1 MPYINF
7 SEDDLYRANTANLV
21 SYLESHGQRVK
32 PVGSTYKFI
41 YTDGSGTHDS
51 VTISGGKWYDHKNQR
66 GGYAVKFL
74 QEFLGFSFQE
84 SVIELLG
91 GHCDAQ
97 TVRPAPREAPKPLQ
111 KPFELPEPNSDMR
124 RVFAYLTK
132 QRFIDP
138 QIISHFAH
146 EHKIYEDSK
155 YHNAVFV
162 GMDKSGTARQASVRS
177 TLSFG
182 KTFRITVANSDTKYS
197 FSHFGND
204 EKLFVFEA
212 PIDMLSFI
220 TLYQK
225 DWQQHSYIAMN
236 GVYESAVL
244 KALENRPDLNEIYL
258 CTDNDEGGIEA
269 AERLG
274 DILAEKGYTNI
285 FRLAPLQKDW
295 NEQIKQR
302 YGAEYLPAVP
312 HERREL
318 YLRSVVEL
326 NEMKIN
332 PNRIAKDL
340 IAVYNSADRVRLA
353 EFSLA
358 ASEHF
363 LKIAGVEFPLDMM
376 KNRLTDEY
384 RCYQD
389 KGSVSV
395 KLGKMQNAVKVGLEQ
410 LRKPSQTAA
419 ELKITAR
426 KLYDIA
432 DHALRLATEETLA
445 QRAEQKQTSE
455 ESPSDEPQFSQVMS
469 C

>member
-7 SEDDLYRANTANLV
+7 SEDDLYRANNADLV
-21 SYLESHGQRVK
+21 SYLGGRGERVK
-32 PVGSTYKFI
+32 RVGSTYQYI

-51 VTISGGKWYDHKNQR
+51 VTIHGGKWYDHKNQR

-74 QEFLGFSFQE
+74 QEFLGFSFQDA
-84 SVIELLG
+84 VVELLG
-91 GHCDAQ
+91 GHCSAQ
-97 TVRPAPREAPKPLQ
+97 TAHPPRAAPEPVV
-111 KPFELPEPNSDMR
+111 KPFELPDPNADMR

-132 QRFIDP
+132 QRFINP

-155 YHNAVFV
+155 YHNVVFV
-162 GMDKSGTARQASVRS
+162 GTDENGVPKQASVRS

-182 KTFRITVANSDTKYS
+182 KTFRITVANSDTDYS

-204 EKLFVFEA
+204 GKLFIFEA

-244 KALENRPDLNEIYL
+244 KALESHAGLQSVYL
-258 CTDNDEGGIEA
+258 CTDNDTGGIEA
-269 AERLG
+269 AERLR
-274 DILAEKGYTNI
+274 DILYEHGYEEI
-285 FRLAPLQKDW
+285 FRIAPQLKDW
-295 NEQIKQR
+295 NENLKQL
-302 YGAEYLPAVP
+302 YGAEFLPAVP
-312 HERREL
+312 HERKEL
-318 YLRSVVEL
+318 FLQSVADL

-332 PNRIAKDL
+332 PNRVTADL
-340 IAVYNSADRVRLA
+340 ITIYNSADRIRLA
-353 EFSLA
+353 EFSVA

-363 LKIAGVEFPLDMM
+363 LKIAGEEFPLDKM
-376 KNRLTDEY
+376 KNRLANEY

-389 KGSVSV
+389 KGTAAT
-395 KLGKMQNAVKVGLEQ
+395 KLSKLQNAMTAGLGQ
-410 LRKPSQTAA
+410 LRKPSQTVE

-432 DHALRLATEETLA
+432 DCALRLSTEEMLV
-445 QRAEQKQTSE
+445 QRAEQKETSE
-455 ESPSDEPQFSQVMS
+455 ETPSDEPRMS
-469 C
+469 MSG

>member
-7 SEDDLYRANTANLV
+7 SDDDLYRANTADLV
-21 SYLESHGQRVK
+21 SFLQSHGEQVK
-32 PVGSTYKFI
+32 KVGSTYKYI

-51 VTISGGKWYDHKNQR
+51 VTIHGGKWYDHKNQR

-74 QEFLGFSFQE
+74 QEFLGFSFQD

-91 GHCDAQ
+91 GHCSTQ
-97 TVRPAPREAPKPLQ
+97 IVHSVPREPPEPVA
-111 KPFELPEPNSDMR
+111 KPFELPEANSDMR

-132 QRFIDP
+132 QLFILPD
-138 QIISHFAH
+138 IISHFAH

-155 YHNAVFV
+155 YHNVVFV
-162 GMDKSGTARQASVRS
+162 GTDENGDPKQASVRS

-182 KTFRITVANSDTKYS
+182 KTFRITVANSDTKYT

-236 GVYESAVL
+236 GVYESAAL
-244 KALENRPDLNEIYL
+244 KALESHSNLRQVCL

-269 AERLG
+269 AERLR
-274 DILAEKGYTNI
+274 DILAEKGYTEI
-285 FRLAPLQKDW
+285 FRLAPQQKDW
-295 NEQIKQR
+295 NEQLKQR

-312 HERREL
+312 HERKEL
-318 YLRSVVEL
+318 YLRSVSKL

-332 PNRIAKDL
+332 PNRIANDL
-340 IAVYNSADRVRLA
+340 IVAYNSADRIRLA
-353 EFSLA
+353 EFSVA

-363 LKIAGVEFPLDMM
+363 LKICGEEFPLEKM
-376 KNRLTDEY
+376 KNRLAAEY
-384 RCYQD
+384 KCYQD
-389 KGSVSV
+389 KGSISV
-395 KLGKMQNAVKVGLEQ
+395 KLGKLQNSMTIGLEQ
-410 LRKPSQTAA
+410 LRKSSQTAA

-432 DHALRLATEETLA
+432 DFALRLSTEETLV
-445 QRAEQKQTSE
+445 QRAEQKETSE
-455 ESPSDEPQFSQVMS
+455 EALSDEPFQMAMS
-469 C
+469 

>member
-7 SEDDLYRANTANLV
+7 SEDDLYRANTADLV
-21 SYLESHGQRVK
+21 SYLEQRGERVK
-32 PVGSTYKFI
+32 RVGSTYKYI

-51 VTISGGKWYDHKNQR
+51 VTIHGGKWYDHKNQH

-74 QEFLGFSFQE
+74 QEFLGFSFQD

-91 GHCDAQ
+91 GHCSAQ
-97 TVRPAPREAPKPLQ
+97 TARPVSHEPPAPVV
-111 KPFELPEPNSDMR
+111 KPFELPEANSDMR

-138 QIISHFAH
+138 QVISHFAH
-146 EHKIYEDSK
+146 EHKIYEDGK
-155 YHNAVFV
+155 YHNVVFV
-162 GMDKSGTARQASVRS
+162 GMDENGVPKQASVRS

-204 EKLFVFEA
+204 GKLFIFEA

-225 DWQQHSYIAMN
+225 DWQHSYIAMN

-244 KALENRPDLNEIYL
+244 KALESHADLHSVYL

-269 AERLG
+269 AERLQ
-274 DILAEKGYTNI
+274 DILHEHGYTDI
-285 FRLAPLQKDW
+285 YRIASQQKDW
-295 NEQIKQR
+295 NEQLKQLH
-302 YGAEYLPAVP
+302 GAEFLPAVP
-312 HERREL
+312 HERKEL
-318 YLRSVVEL
+318 YLQSVAEL
-326 NEMKIN
+326 NETKIN
-332 PNRIAKDL
+332 PNRIDANL
-340 IAVYNSADRVRLA
+340 IAAYNSADRIRLA

-363 LKIAGVEFPLDMM
+363 LKIAGEDFPLDKM
-376 KNRLTDEY
+376 KNRLANEY
-384 RCYQD
+384 KSYQD
-389 KGSVSV
+389 KGKVSV
-395 KLGKMQNAVKVGLEQ
+395 KLGKLQSAITAGLEQ
-410 LRKPSQTAA
+410 LRKPSQTVE

-432 DHALRLATEETLA
+432 DHALRLSTEETLV
-445 QRAEQKQTSE
+445 QRAEQKETSE
-455 ESPSDEPQFSQVMS
+455 ETPSDEPFQMS
-469 C
+469 MSG

>member
-7 SEDDLYRANTANLV
+7 SEDDLYRANNADLV
-21 SYLESHGQRVK
+21 SYLGGRGERVK
-32 PVGSTYKFI
+32 RVGSTYQYI

-74 QEFLGFSFQE
+74 QEFLGFSFQD

-91 GHCDAQ
+91 GHCSAQ
-97 TVRPAPREAPKPLQ
+97 TARHISRDPPKPVV
-111 KPFELPEPNSDMR
+111 KPFELPEANSDMR

-138 QIISHFAH
+138 QVISHFAH

-162 GMDKSGTARQASVRS
+162 GMDENGTAKQASVRS

-182 KTFRITVANSDTKYS
+182 KTFRITVAGSDTNYS

-204 EKLFVFEA
+204 GKLFVFEA

-244 KALENRPDLNEIYL
+244 KALGNHSELKSVYI
-258 CTDNDEGGIEA
+258 CTDNDEGGIDA
-269 AERLG
+269 AERLW
-274 DILAEKGYTNI
+274 DILHENGYVDI
-285 FRLAPLQKDW
+285 FRIAPQQKDW
-295 NEQIKQR
+295 NEVLKQH
-302 YGAEYLPAVP
+302 YGAEFLPAVP
-312 HERREL
+312 HERKEL
-318 YLRSVVEL
+318 FLQSVAEL
-326 NEMKIN
+326 DEMKIN
-332 PNRIAKDL
+332 PNRIATDL
-340 IAVYNSADRVRLA
+340 IAAYNSADRIRLA
-353 EFSLA
+353 KFSLA

-363 LKIAGVEFPLDMM
+363 LKIAGEEFPLDQM
-376 KNRLTDEY
+376 KNRLANEY
-384 RCYQD
+384 KSYQD
-389 KGSVSV
+389 KGSISV
-395 KLGKMQNAVKVGLEQ
+395 KLGKLQNAMSAGLEQ
-410 LRKPSQTAA
+410 LRKPSQTAD
-419 ELKITAR
+419 ELKVTAR

-432 DHALRLATEETLA
+432 DHALRLSTEETLA
-445 QRAEQKQTSE
+445 QRAEQKETSE
-455 ESPSDEPQFSQVMS
+455 ETPSDEPFQMS
-469 C
+469 MSG

>member
-7 SEDDLYRANTANLV
+7 SEDDLYRANTADLV
-21 SYLESHGQRVK
+21 LFLQGHGEQVK
-32 PVGSTYKFI
+32 KVGSTYKYI

-51 VTISGGKWYDHKNQR
+51 VTIHGGKWYDHKNQH

-74 QEFLGFSFQE
+74 QEFLGFSFQD
-84 SVIELLG
+84 SVLELLG
-91 GHCDAQ
+91 GNCSAQ
-97 TVRPAPREAPKPLQ
+97 IVKPSTKPVT
-111 KPFELPEPNSDMR
+111 KPFELPEANLDMR

-155 YHNAVFV
+155 YHNVVFV
-162 GMDKSGTARQASVRS
+162 GMDENGVPKQASVRS

-182 KTFRITVANSDTKYS
+182 KTFRITVAGSDTNYS

-220 TLYQK
+220 TLYPN
-225 DWQQHSYIAMN
+225 DWKNHSYIAMN
-236 GVYESAVL
+236 GIYESAVL
-244 KALENRPDLNEIYL
+244 KALESHSNLNQIYL

-269 AERLG
+269 AERLR
-274 DILAEKGYTNI
+274 DILVEKGYTDI
-285 FRLAPLQKDW
+285 FRIAPQQKDW
-295 NEQIKQR
+295 NECLKQR
-302 YGAEYLPAVP
+302 HGVEYLSAVP

-318 YLRSVVEL
+318 YLQSVAEL
-326 NEMKIN
+326 NEVKIN
-332 PNRIAKDL
+332 TNRIDADL
-340 IAVYNSADRVRLA
+340 IAAYNSADRIRLA
-353 EFSLA
+353 EFSVA

-363 LKIAGVEFPLDMM
+363 LKIAGEEFPLEQM
-376 KNRLTDEY
+376 KNRLANKY
-384 RCYQD
+384 KAYQD
-389 KGSVSV
+389 KGSASV
-395 KLGKMQNAVKVGLEQ
+395 KLGKLQSAMTAGLEQ

-432 DHALRLATEETLA
+432 DHALRLFTEETLV
-445 QRAEQKQTSE
+445 QRAEQKETSE
-455 ESPSDEPQFSQVMS
+455 EVPSDEPQFSQVMS
-469 C
+469 L